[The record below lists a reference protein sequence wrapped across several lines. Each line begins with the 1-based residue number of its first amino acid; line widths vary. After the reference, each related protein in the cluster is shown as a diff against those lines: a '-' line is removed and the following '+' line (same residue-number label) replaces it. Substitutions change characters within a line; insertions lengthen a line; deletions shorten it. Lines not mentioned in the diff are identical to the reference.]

1 MTTLTE
7 EEYLK
12 SKMTLF
18 DYICRYSWT
27 PTVLCFFI
35 AVFLA
40 MFGKE
45 EPGYGPVAVFLVL
58 FANTIIMTTILA
70 DKIAKWKEEYKR
82 LS

>member
-12 SKMTLF
+12 TRMRWF
-18 DYICRYSWT
+18 DYVCRYSWA
-27 PTVLCFFI
+27 PAVICFFVT
-35 AVFLA
+35 VFVA

-58 FANTIIMTTILA
+58 FANTIVMSTILGN
-70 DKIAKWKEEYKR
+70 KVAKWKQEYKH
-82 LS
+82 L